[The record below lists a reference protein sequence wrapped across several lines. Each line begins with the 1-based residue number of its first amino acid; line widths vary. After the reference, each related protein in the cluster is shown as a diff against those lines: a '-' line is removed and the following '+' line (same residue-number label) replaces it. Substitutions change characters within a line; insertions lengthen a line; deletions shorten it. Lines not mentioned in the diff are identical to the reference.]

1 MTTSADSTAI
11 DQAKSPLPDPGHDV
25 VRIAEALRRS
35 PHIHSVDDTMPGDA
49 AVWFRDASGTGY
61 TLSLSAPD
69 PIMTDEPPGEA
80 YVWDAVAAAIGN
92 HPNFVDAKYKGFGAD
107 RVETITA
114 LTRTGNE
121 YTLTMTLTP
130 RPRSGG
136 DEEPPVPV
144 DRILEAVGQLRSRSD
159 HNPDAVVLD
168 KAADLLEHLAGT
180 WDQQDDQTRQRA
192 VALALSL
199 AL

>member
-1 MTTSADSTAI
+1 
-11 DQAKSPLPDPGHDV
+11 
-25 VRIAEALRRS
+25 
-35 PHIHSVDDTMPGDA
+35 MPGDA
-49 AVWFRDASGTGY
+49 AVWFRDASGVGY
-61 TLSLSAPD
+61 TLSLSAVD

-130 RPRSGG
+130 RPSSGG

-144 DRILEAVGQLRSRSD
+144 DRILQAVGQLRSRSD
-159 HNPDAVVLD
+159 DNPDKVVFD
-168 KAADLLEHLAGT
+168 AAADLLEHLAGA

-192 VALALSL
+192 VALAL
-199 AL
+199 ALVL